1 MDWMHRTLNWIDHN
15 RWTLAATALAA
26 ACLAGLIGCQPTTQG
41 LFSDRPVGR
50 EQLEQQVLA
59 GRENLATRRA
69 QLQAEMEQFNARL
82 NRFEQR
88 VDLARSDLHHQEK
101 LRAQMLALLGNAATE
116 SLAGNWDPRGFV
128 VPALGLLGA
137 AFGVGKTLDNRRKDR
152 VIRQLKARDA
162 P

>member
-15 RWTLAATALAA
+15 RWTLAAIALTGV
-26 ACLAGLIGCQPTTQG
+26 CLAVLIGCQPRTEG

-59 GRENLATRRA
+59 GREDLAARRA
-69 QLQAEMEQFNARL
+69 MLQAEMEQFNASL
-82 NRFEQR
+82 ERFEQR
-88 VDLARSDLHHQEK
+88 VDLARADLQRQEE
-101 LRAQMLALLGNAATE
+101 LRSEMLALLGSAASE
-116 SLAGNWDPRGFV
+116 GLGGSWDPRRFV

-152 VIRQLKARDA
+152 VIQQLETRKS